1 MIREK
6 IAKPIEIVLMSDDD
20 VDFLNRYIQNDL
32 NVPISII
39 TCAYYP
45 CVAVID
51 LTDGFNIKFEYFDA
65 EAEN

>member
-1 MIREK
+1 MIGAK
-6 IAKPIEIVLMSDDD
+6 TDKPIEIVLKSDDD

-32 NVPISII
+32 NVPIGII

-51 LTDGFNIKFEYFDA
+51 LTDGFNIKFEYF
-65 EAEN
+65 EADN